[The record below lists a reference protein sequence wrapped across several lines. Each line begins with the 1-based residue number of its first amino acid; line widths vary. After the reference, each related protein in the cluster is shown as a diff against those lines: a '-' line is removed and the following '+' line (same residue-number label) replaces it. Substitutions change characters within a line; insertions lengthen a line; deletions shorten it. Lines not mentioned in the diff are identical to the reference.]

1 MHYVGESFWGMHFFW
16 WLFWVVAIMLLF
28 SPITPISNGRR
39 WQTPIEVLQR
49 RYAAGEIS
57 TAEYEERKAKLDRDT
72 KPVK

>member
-16 WLFWVVAIMLLF
+16 WFFWVVMLVMLF
-28 SPITPISNGRR
+28 TPITPISVGRR
-39 WQTPIEVLQR
+39 RNTPLEILQR

-57 TAEYEERKAKLDRDT
+57 TEEYEKRKAKLELDT